1 MKKEDIKVVI
11 AIDSFKGS
19 ISSKDAAIAI
29 ESGILNYS
37 KAKILVEKVI
47 VADGGEGTVE
57 AIVENTKGKY
67 EYVEVSNPF
76 GKKRKAKIGI
86 IKGEI
91 AVLEMAEA
99 AGINLVKSEELN
111 PYKTTTYG
119 VGEMIKA
126 VLDMGIKKIYIGLGG
141 SATNDGGAGMLN
153 ALGVKFY
160 DRNENEIDPTPEE
173 LKKLERIDYSELDK
187 RLKDVEISI
196 LSDVN
201 NILCGTNGASY
212 IYGPQKGATQQD
224 VVVLDRIL
232 KKYSEILDGE
242 LGIKVADK
250 PGSGAAGGLGYAFLA
265 LCNGV
270 FKQGIDEILKMI
282 EFEKII
288 SDADLIITGEGRI
301 DNQSINGKAPIGI
314 AKMAKKYGKS
324 VIAIV
329 GSSSK
334 ELDLIYQ
341 NGIDLVLDIVN
352 EPMDLSDAIKNVK
365 QLLEF
370 TGEKAIR
377 AYMLKK

>member
-1 MKKEDIKVVI
+1 MKKEDIKIVI

-19 ISSKDAAIAI
+19 ISSKEAAIAI
-29 ESGILNYS
+29 ERGILNYS
-37 KAKILVEKVI
+37 KDKILIEKVI

-57 AIVENTKGKY
+57 AIIENTKGKY

-76 GKKRKAKIGI
+76 GKKRQAKIGI
-86 IKGEI
+86 LKKEI

-99 AGINLVKSEELN
+99 AGINLIKLEELN

-119 VGEMIKA
+119 VGEMIRA

-160 DRNENEIDPTPEE
+160 DKHKNEFFPTPE
-173 LKKLERIDYSELDK
+173 KLRNLESIDYSELDK
-187 RLKDVEISI
+187 RLKDVDIHI

-201 NILCGTNGASY
+201 NILCGINGASY
-212 IYGPQKGATQQD
+212 IYGPQKGATKKD
-224 VVVLDRIL
+224 VVVLDEIL
-232 KKYSEILDGE
+232 KKYSEILDE
-242 LGIKVADK
+242 KLGVKFADE
-250 PGSGAAGGLGYAFLA
+250 PGSGAAGGIGYALLS

-270 FKQGIDEILKMI
+270 FKQGVDEILKMI

-301 DNQSINGKAPIGI
+301 DNQSINGKTPIGI
-314 AKMAKKYGKS
+314 AKISKKYEKS

-341 NGIDLVLDIVN
+341 NGIDLVLDIIN
-352 EPMDLSDAIKNVK
+352 EPMNLDEAINNVK

-377 AYMLKK
+377 AYMLRK

>member
-29 ESGILNYS
+29 ERGILNYS
-37 KAKILVEKVI
+37 KDKVLIEKVI

-86 IKGEI
+86 LKGEI

-99 AGINLVKSEELN
+99 AGINLIKLDELN

-119 VGEMIKA
+119 VGEMIKT
-126 VLDMGIKKIYIGLGG
+126 VLEMGIKKIYIGLGG

-160 DRNENEIDPTPEE
+160 DKYKKEFVPTPE
-173 LKKLERIDYSELDK
+173 KLRNLESIDYSKLDK
-187 RLKDVEISI
+187 RLKDVDIYL

-201 NILCGTNGASY
+201 NILCGVNGASY
-212 IYGPQKGATQQD
+212 IYGPQKGATKKD
-224 VVVLDRIL
+224 VVVLDEIL
-232 KKYSEILDGE
+232 EKYSKILDE
-242 LGIKVADK
+242 KLGLKFADK
-250 PGSGAAGGLGYAFLA
+250 PGSGAGGGIGYAFLS
-265 LCNGV
+265 LCNGK
-270 FKQGIDEILKMI
+270 FNQGIDEILKMI

-301 DNQSINGKAPIGI
+301 DNQSINGKTPIGI
-314 AKMAKKYGKS
+314 AKISKKYEKN

-341 NGIDLVLDIVN
+341 NGIDLVLDIIN
-352 EPMDLSDAIKNVK
+352 EPMNLDDAIKNVK

-377 AYMLKK
+377 SYMLRK

>member
-1 MKKEDIKVVI
+1 MKKEDIKIVI

-19 ISSKDAAIAI
+19 ISSKEAAIAV
-29 ESGILNYS
+29 ERGILNYS
-37 KAKILVEKVI
+37 KDKILIEKVI

-57 AIVENTKGKY
+57 AIIENTKGKY
-67 EYVEVSNPF
+67 EYVEVSDLF
-76 GKKRKAKIGI
+76 GKKRQAKIGI
-86 IKGEI
+86 LKEEI

-99 AGINLVKSEELN
+99 AGINLIKLEELD

-119 VGEMIKA
+119 VGEMIRA

-160 DRNENEIDPTPEE
+160 DKHKNEFFPTPE
-173 LKKLERIDYSELDK
+173 KLRNLESIDYSELDK
-187 RLKDVEISI
+187 RLKDVDIHI

-201 NILCGTNGASY
+201 NILCGINGASY
-212 IYGPQKGATQQD
+212 IYGAQKGATKKD
-224 VVVLDRIL
+224 VVVLDEIL
-232 KKYSEILDGE
+232 KKYSEILDE
-242 LGIKVADK
+242 KLGVKFADE
-250 PGSGAAGGLGYAFLA
+250 PGSGAAGGIGYALLS

-270 FKQGIDEILKMI
+270 FKQGVDEILKMI

-314 AKMAKKYGKS
+314 AKISKKYEKS
-324 VIAIV
+324 VIAVV

-341 NGIDLVLDIVN
+341 NGIDLVLDIIN
-352 EPMDLSDAIKNVK
+352 EPMNLDDAIKNVK

-377 AYMLKK
+377 AYTLRK

>member
-29 ESGILNYS
+29 ERGILNYS
-37 KAKILVEKVI
+37 KDKILIEKVI

-86 IKGEI
+86 LKGEI

-99 AGINLVKSEELN
+99 AGINLIKLDDLN

-119 VGEMIKA
+119 VGEMIKI
-126 VLDMGIKKIYIGLGG
+126 VLNMGIKKIYIGLGG

-160 DRNENEIDPTPEE
+160 DKYKNEFIPTPE
-173 LKKLERIDYSELDK
+173 KLRNLESIDYSELDK
-187 RLKDVEISI
+187 RLKDIDIHI

-201 NILCGTNGASY
+201 NILCGMNGASY
-212 IYGPQKGATQQD
+212 IYGPQKGATKKD
-224 VVVLDRIL
+224 IVVLDEIL
-232 KKYSEILDGE
+232 RKYSEILDE
-242 LGIKVADK
+242 KLGVKFADK
-250 PGSGAAGGLGYAFLA
+250 PGSGAGGGIGYALLS

-270 FKQGIDEILKMI
+270 FKQGVDEILKMI

-301 DNQSINGKAPIGI
+301 DNQSINGKTPIGI
-314 AKMAKKYGKS
+314 AKISKKYEKS

-341 NGIDLVLDIVN
+341 NGIDLVLDIIN
-352 EPMDLSDAIKNVK
+352 EPMNLDDAIKNVK

-377 AYMLKK
+377 AYTLRK